1 MSVVID
7 GTNGVSSPD
16 YEVDG
21 VTGQLYPIV
30 RGTAVASTSGTA
42 IDFTSIPSWVRR
54 ITVMLAGVSL
64 SGADS
69 LLIQIGSG
77 SFTTSGYS
85 GGGAR
90 LGASSV
96 AAATFTTGFTL
107 NNATAAALVSG
118 NIIITNVTSNTW
130 SASGTCGETSG
141 EFICMTGG
149 FIALGGALD
158 RVRITST
165 GASTFDAGTINI
177 LYE

>member
-1 MSVVID
+1 MSVVI
-7 GTNGVSSPD
+7 NGSA
-16 YEVDG
+16 G
-21 VTGQLYPIV
+21 VTTNSGAVYDSLQ
-30 RGTAVASTSGTA
+30 RGTVSTATGGTS
-42 IDFTSIPSWVRR
+42 IEFTSIPSWVKR
-54 ITVMLAGVSL
+54 ITLMLAGVSL

-77 SFTTSGYS
+77 SFATSGYS

-107 NNATAAALVSG
+107 NNATAASVVSG
-118 NIIITNVTSNTW
+118 NIIITNVTGNTW
-130 SASGTCGETSG
+130 SANGICGETSG

-165 GASTFDAGTINI
+165 GASTFDLNSGINI
-177 LYE
+177 IYE